1 MFPTY
6 CNPKLGTFQDAN
18 VRASPVCQLLYC
30 TTVLFKVHCT
40 VRLKMVIFCAVFLRM
55 YCVKTIISLSQ
66 YNPIKLIVLAGD
78 LGCLCWTCEQAG
90 FRNVLLEMNL
100 FVFRGLTEQWL
111 AQLRCTRAL
120 RAKAC
125 ASILCL
131 STTAPQSPHLS
142 DEEMGPHLPKVTQWG
157 VGSMGG

>member
-1 MFPTY
+1 M
-6 CNPKLGTFQDAN
+6 L
-18 VRASPVCQLLYC
+18 
-30 TTVLFKVHCT
+30 
-40 VRLKMVIFCAVFLRM
+40 VFLRM

-111 AQLRCTRAL
+111 AQLRCTRAP
-120 RAKAC
+120 C
-125 ASILCL
+125 APRPVLPFSV
-131 STTAPQSPHLS
+131 SANTTAPQSPHLS

-157 VGSMGG
+157 VGEYGG